1 MVILLMIVGAGYGVS
16 LVRSQGLRTIMSMQQ
31 QLAQGVAP
39 AATMLEG
46 VALLIAGALF
56 IFPGF
61 LTDIIAVLLLQPFVR
76 RWLGRQLTSNSRWK
90 MYGAHSTVDST
101 SQRVDPTH
109 DRFADEISK
118 EKIQRTPRQS
128 TTVDGEYEHKDDGS
142 KQ

>member
-1 MVILLMIVGAGYGVS
+1 MVS
-16 LVRSQGLRTIMSMQQ
+16 KQQ
-31 QLAQGVAP
+31 RLAQGVGP

-61 LTDIIAVLLLQPFVR
+61 LTDIIALLLLQPFVR
-76 RWLGRQLTSNSRWK
+76 CWLGRKLTNSNRWQV
-90 MYGAHSTVDST
+90 YGSHTTVESEA
-101 SQRVDPTH
+101 QRVEPSSD
-109 DRFADEISK
+109 DFSDEMTK
-118 EKIQRTPRQS
+118 DKIKRTPRQG